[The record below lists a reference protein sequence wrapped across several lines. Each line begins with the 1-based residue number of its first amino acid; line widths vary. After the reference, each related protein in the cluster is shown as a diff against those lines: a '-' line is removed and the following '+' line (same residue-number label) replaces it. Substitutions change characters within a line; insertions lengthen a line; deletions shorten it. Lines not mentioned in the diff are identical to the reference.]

1 MVTGWRSRRRPSWG
15 ATEPAGAAAAGAAAA
30 GDIAGE
36 GCGSAS
42 PPPPPPSVQPTAG
55 TAVSGRAYPG
65 GGLLEAVLPPDT
77 IELVFSYL
85 DTRTIMALTR
95 VARAVARQAR
105 GQVGVCES
113 N

>member
-15 ATEPAGAAAAGAAAA
+15 ATEPAAAGTAAAAV

-42 PPPPPPSVQPTAG
+42 PPPPSPSVQPTAG
-55 TAVSGRAYPG
+55 AAASGRAHPG

-77 IELVFSYL
+77 IEVVFSYL

-105 GQVGVCES
+105 GQVGLQIE
-113 N
+113 